1 MKTEHDYW
9 VYILTNWKKTVLYVG
24 ITDNLSRRLVEHYNN
39 RGRSGTFA
47 GKYYCYNL
55 VYYEWHQYV
64 NNALT
69 REKEIKKLLRE
80 KKIAIIEEANP
91 EWKFF
96 NAFICGEWPPK
107 DSKPEE

>member
-1 MKTEHDYW
+1 MKKEHNYW

-24 ITDNLSRRLVEHYNN
+24 VTNNLSHRLIEHYNN
-39 RGRSGTFA
+39 RGRPETFA
-47 GKYYCYNL
+47 GRNFCYNL
-55 VYYEWHQYV
+55 IYYEWYQYI

-80 KKIAIIEEANP
+80 KKNAIIEDANP

-96 NAFICGEWPPK
+96 NTFICGEWPPNE
-107 DSKPEE
+107 SKNAE